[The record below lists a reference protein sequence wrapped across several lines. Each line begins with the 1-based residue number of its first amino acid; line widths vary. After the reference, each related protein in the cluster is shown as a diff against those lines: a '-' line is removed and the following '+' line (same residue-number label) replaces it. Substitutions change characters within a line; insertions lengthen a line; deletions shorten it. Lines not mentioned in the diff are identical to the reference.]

1 MDRLRK
7 LLEEKEIPYEII
19 QHETPIRSAREGAK
33 FFGIDPG
40 QTAPVLIV
48 QSDTEHYA
56 VIFSGDRG
64 RVDLDELAQVLG
76 CNRLKM
82 ANSKDVQAVTGY
94 AVGCI
99 PLVGLALPVI
109 MDKRLYRYP
118 FVYGGTGEATSTLKI
133 CPNALEKLIHVIAFW
148 EE

>member
-56 VIFSGDRG
+56 RSSFPGIAAGWIWMSWRKFW
-64 RVDLDELAQVLG
+64 A
-76 CNRLKM
+76 
-82 ANSKDVQAVTGY
+82 
-94 AVGCI
+94 
-99 PLVGLALPVI
+99 
-109 MDKRLYRYP
+109 
-118 FVYGGTGEATSTLKI
+118 AT
-133 CPNALEKLIHVIAFW
+133 A
-148 EE
+148 